1 MDGEEVRGLVID
13 RIGKLADEIKEILN
27 SISTNSETKDY
38 ALQISVA
45 IENTEYIKENI
56 LYTPRT
62 LLKSYESD
70 MRTIKNSLKRKNN
83 NTDLDKILYSLNR
96 IKSALTLFKNSVENS
111 TLLNKSSYER
121 GFINKSEE
129 LAKRFDETRRR
140 KRNARRWYLS
150 FSIIFTMILA
160 GTYIFF
166 FYLQYQNKNIIYTN
180 HLMLIAVCSPVIFM
194 TVWLYWQ
201 VGRYARLE
209 DLYTHK
215 ANLAYTL
222 KTSVNYALSIEDNT
236 EKEYT
241 LSILKN
247 LLDKLYESPVKDNV
261 SKSAII
267 KGIGETTKMLKEIK
281 GIIETSNTK

>member
-1 MDGEEVRGLVID
+1 MNEEETRGIVID
-13 RIGKLADEIKEILN
+13 RISTLADEIKEILN
-27 SISTNSETKDY
+27 SMSTSDETKDY
-38 ALQISVA
+38 DLQISSA

-56 LYTPRT
+56 SYTPRT
-62 LLKSYESD
+62 LLKSYESE
-70 MRTIKNSLKRKNN
+70 MRTIKDSLKRKNS
-83 NTDLDKILYSLNR
+83 NTDSDKILYRLNR
-96 IKSALTLFKNSVENS
+96 IKNNLVLFKDSVENS
-111 TLLNKSSYER
+111 ALLNERSYER

-129 LAKRFDETRRR
+129 LAKRFDETRVR
-140 KRNARRWYLS
+140 KRNARRWYLF

-222 KTSVNYALSIEDNT
+222 KTSVNYSLSIEDNT
-236 EKEYT
+236 EKECT

-247 LLDKLYESPVKDNV
+247 LLNKLYESPIRDDV

-267 KGIGETTKMLKEIK
+267 KGIGETSKMLREIKEIVNSK
-281 GIIETSNTK
+281 